1 MKLRRGQVLYI
12 DNQKYTIINMI
23 EYKETTWI
31 WQEYEIVNED
41 KIHKWLSIELNEK
54 YQEEYYIYEPYD
66 KKINTNEL
74 EIYIN
79 NEKFDLYEKG
89 TATVL
94 DYYGNADVD
103 LYETCEYFDYA
114 SNDLKTIISVEEWE
128 GEIET
133 SIGYYLPN
141 EAVNITTQIDR
152 TTADKNLEE
161 QENKKI
167 KKGVRIKKSPITWI
181 MIVFIIIIILSILPL
196 FSGLFQN
203 KSIQKYLQEHQS
215 KYTYVT
221 SVTNNTNNEKAKVY
235 KSSFLT
241 LDETVKDVI
250 DGVPE
255 GITKTTDSD
264 PNTRRRW
271 NRITNRY
278 RICICLRR
286 RRTNIYTSINQKI
299 FK

>member
-114 SNDLKTIISVEEWE
+114 SNK
-128 GEIET
+128 
-133 SIGYYLPN
+133 
-141 EAVNITTQIDR
+141 
-152 TTADKNLEE
+152 
-161 QENKKI
+161 
-167 KKGVRIKKSPITWI
+167 
-181 MIVFIIIIILSILPL
+181 
-196 FSGLFQN
+196 
-203 KSIQKYLQEHQS
+203 
-215 KYTYVT
+215 
-221 SVTNNTNNEKAKVY
+221 
-235 KSSFLT
+235 
-241 LDETVKDVI
+241 
-250 DGVPE
+250 
-255 GITKTTDSD
+255 
-264 PNTRRRW
+264 
-271 NRITNRY
+271 
-278 RICICLRR
+278 
-286 RRTNIYTSINQKI
+286 
-299 FK
+299 